1 MDAVSI
7 SGVSKSFDSKRAV
20 DNLSFD
26 VPAGS
31 IFGLLGPNGS
41 GKTTMIRMILKILL
55 PDEGSIRVLGR
66 DLDEEGKKR
75 IGYLPE
81 ERGLY
86 KGMRVGEQL
95 AFFGALRGLSLSDA
109 RLRAQ
114 KWLAR
119 FDAAD
124 WYSRKIQE
132 LSKGMQQKVQF
143 IGTILHD
150 PDLVILDEPFSGLDP
165 VNARLLKDVMLELR
179 DRGCTVIFSTHQMEQ
194 VEKSCDRICLIHQ
207 GRAVIQ
213 GPLAQIRREHGGNT
227 VHLEYSGDLPS
238 ELIQPLA
245 EWIDDHGQYAEIRM
259 RRPEDAGALLRQVVG
274 AVDIRRFEMSEASL
288 EEIYIRL
295 VEGAR

>member
-7 SGVSKSFDSKRAV
+7 QGVSKSFDSKRAV
-20 DNLSFD
+20 DSLSFD

-41 GKTTMIRMILKILL
+41 GKTTTIRMILKILL
-55 PDEGSIRVLGR
+55 PDEGTIRVLGR
-66 DLDEEGKKR
+66 DLDEDGKKR

-81 ERGLY
+81 ERGMY
-86 KGMRVGEQL
+86 KGMRVGEHL
-95 AFFGALRGLSLSDA
+95 AFFGALHGLSLGEA
-109 RLRAQ
+109 RVRAQ

-119 FDAAD
+119 FVAAD
-124 WYSRKIQE
+124 WYQRKVQE

-165 VNARLLKDVMLELR
+165 VNARLLKDVILELR

-213 GPLAQIRREHGGNT
+213 GPLAQIRQEHGGNT
-227 VHLEYSGDLPS
+227 VHVEYSGDLPT
-238 ELIQPLA
+238 ETVKPYA
-245 EWIDDHGQYAEIRM
+245 EWIDDHGQYAEIRL
-259 RRPEDAGALLRQVVG
+259 RRPEDAGKLLRALVG
-274 AVDIRRFEMSEASL
+274 SLEIRRFEMSEASL

-295 VEGAR
+295 VEGTR